1 MSNKETINDA
11 ARDYANY
18 NEQMHKAVKDAVKFG
33 AKWQAEQDS
42 NWFNEYQEVDNYI
55 INKIGNNFL
64 DATPEK
70 YETASQATIALLES
84 NWQAERMYSEGEVLE
99 HLNHLIMMPSSKL
112 DEFTDDNGNI
122 TMKWFEQFKK
132 LNNEQ

>member
-42 NWFNEYQEVDNYI
+42 NWFNEYQEVENYI

-84 NWQAERMYSEGEVLE
+84 NWQAERMYSEEDLRKAYLVGK
-99 HLNHLIMMPSSKL
+99 HGGINQTYFDF
-112 DEFTDDNGNI
+112 DEWV
-122 TMKWFEQFKK
+122 KQLKK
-132 LNNEQ
+132 QNNEQ